1 MFVFQG
7 FLFFTYFADEAISI
21 VSSFLQFYR
30 DKI

>member
-7 FLFFTYFADEAISI
+7 FLFFPYFADEAISI
-21 VSSFLQFYR
+21 SSLFFLFYM

>member
-7 FLFFTYFADEAISI
+7 FLFFSYFADEAISI
-21 VSSFLQFYR
+21 SSSFFRFYM

>member
-7 FLFFTYFADEAISI
+7 FLFFPYFANEAISI
-21 VSSFLQFYR
+21 SSSFFRFYM

>member
-7 FLFFTYFADEAISI
+7 FLFFPYFANEAISI
-21 VSSFLQFYR
+21 VSSFFRFYR

>member
-7 FLFFTYFADEAISI
+7 FFIFTYFADEAISI
-21 VSSFLQFYR
+21 VSSFFRFYM